1 MKVMR
6 TQDAVGGR
14 TDDFPALGMLFR
26 AFLKIIFFEFF
37 WIENFLSHF
46 GRKRCDFGA
55 NLHFVRFSL

>member
-1 MKVMR
+1 MKVIR

-26 AFLKIIFFEFF
+26 TFLIFFDFF
-37 WIENFLSHF
+37 WIEKFLSHF
-46 GRKRCDFGA
+46 ARKRWDFGD